1 MLLSQMYVKTAD
13 CVVFVSSPVSPKY
26 MEIADRTRTV
36 LVEYDSTNLSPQF
49 INKYHASTQRW
60 ILFHQFF
67 SQIEATIS
75 GKYDKMM
82 FADARDVA
90 FEDDPFYRV
99 PPNTSIVF
107 QEGLANGNPISGCG
121 WNSGWIKD
129 CMGPKILDAVQKYD
143 IICSGV
149 SFTSYLQGRAYLK
162 LMSTIM
168 LGESDMSRYFP
179 TCERNGVDQGVHNV
193 IVHLGLMQNVEFHS
207 DMDFPLVN
215 IQNSQMWNRAGL
227 KLSELLYSTV
237 VVGAQT
243 DTKYAVIHQFDRIS
257 SLTLE
262 LARKYVYWK
271 SYDNVVTMWRNEPR
285 CAKYNTFIGDDLFKG
300 QCDVGSARVF
310 TAEQCCGLCNEL
322 SKCTGF
328 AFSDSVC
335 YYKSCERATVS
346 KETLAAMDAAAASP
360 KNLHNTVVD
369 PELRIAPDSI
379 LMTAFT

>member
-1 MLLSQMYVKTAD
+1 
-13 CVVFVSSPVSPKY
+13 

-215 IQNSQMWNRAGL
+215 IQNSQMWNRPGL

-379 LMTAFT
+379 LMTAFI